1 MKNLLTMCVGVV
13 VVVVLLFYM
22 VTYQVAFNE
31 MAVVTTFGAA
41 GDNAVVNATEDNKGS
56 GLHFKW
62 PSPIQS
68 VYTYN
73 KGIRLLESR
82 LSEVNTKDANSVVVS
97 AYITWKVSDPLAF
110 YKALR
115 TTEQAENLLT
125 DKLRASHQQ
134 ISAYKLSELTN
145 KDPNAL
151 KLADAEQA
159 IRQRIQSEATAQGYG
174 VEIVSAG
181 IKRIVFPEDVSK
193 QVNETVKSTRLR
205 LAETARSEGE
215 ALAQRITSD
224 AERAS
229 KIILSFANQ
238 RAEAIRAEG
247 DAAAAE
253 FYPIYNQNEELAIF
267 LRKLDA
273 YKTIFDEGTT
283 TFVLDAQDGIFD
295 LFKKSQR
302 DATIQRQQDK
312 STTK

>member
-41 GDNAVVNATEDNKGS
+41 GENAVVNASDESDGA

-68 VYTYN
+68 VYTYD
-73 KGIRLLESR
+73 KGVRILEERISQM
-82 LSEVNTKDANSVVVS
+82 STKDQKTVVLG
-97 AYITWKVSDPLAF
+97 AYLTWKVADPLAF

-125 DKLRASHQQ
+125 DKLRAAHQE
-134 ISAYKLSELTN
+134 IREYKLSELTN
-145 KDPNAL
+145 KDPQAL
-151 KLADAEQA
+151 KLSDAEEA
-159 IRQRIQSEATAQGYG
+159 IRKRIQAEATAQGYG
-174 VEIVSAG
+174 VQIVAAG
-181 IKRIVFPEDVSK
+181 IKRIVFPGDVSK

-253 FYPIYNQNEELAIF
+253 YYPIYNQNEELAIF

-295 LFKKSQR
+295 LFRKSQR
-302 DATIQRQQDK
+302 DATIQREQDK
-312 STTK
+312 TDNK